1 MFAAV
6 RFPSSRSALQH
17 IPHAPTPPTNIIC
30 PPSSGTMVRWLHYSA
45 RRAWYTTWVKRA
57 KDQGFHQP
65 AEWDPH
71 DAVWTA
77 WPHLAEE
84 WSHGLDGPRQSL
96 ARMIAAIVSLDDAGN
111 PRGERVELLVPDAAA
126 ETGARA
132 AIGAASTGVRFHH
145 AYYGDVWLRDTAPVF
160 VVDGAGSLAAAC
172 FEFNG
177 WGGKYVMPGD
187 SHVAPWIAGAVG
199 VPAWPQGFILEGGA
213 IEVDGEGTVLTTRQ
227 CLLGGNR
234 TQGLDEAAMIELLC
248 ASLGVEKVI
257 WLDRGLANDHTD
269 GHIDTLARFV
279 APGVVAAMAPAADDP
294 NHDALE
300 GIIADLRAATDARG
314 RKLEVVTVPSPGA
327 VLDDCKTLMPASYM
341 NFYIG
346 NHAVVVPTYRAG
358 ADDAAVA
365 AIATMF
371 PGREAVG
378 VDCFPV
384 LVGGGGFHCTTQ
396 QQPSAGAR
404 KS

>member
-1 MFAAV
+1 M
-6 RFPSSRSALQH
+6 
-17 IPHAPTPPTNIIC
+17 
-30 PPSSGTMVRWLHYSA
+30 
-45 RRAWYTTWVKRA
+45 KRA
-57 KDQGFHQP
+57 KEQGFHQP
-65 AEWDPH
+65 AEWAPH

-77 WPHLAEE
+77 WPHLVEE
-84 WSHGLDGPRQSL
+84 WASGLDGPRKAL
-96 ARMIAAIVSLDDAGN
+96 GRMISAIVALDEAGN
-111 PRGERVELLVPDAAA
+111 PRGERVELLVNDPAA
-126 ETGARA
+126 EASARA
-132 AIGAASTGVRFHH
+132 AIGAASSGVRFHRAH
-145 AYYGDVWLRDTAPVF
+145 FGDVWLRDTAPVF
-160 VVDGAGSLAAAC
+160 LVDGGGALAAAC

-187 SHVAPWIAGAVG
+187 THVAPWVAGAAG
-199 VPAWPQGFILEGGA
+199 APAWPQGFILEGGA

-234 TQGLDEAAMIELLC
+234 NPALDEAAMTELLC

-279 APGVVAAMAPAADDP
+279 APGVVTAMAPAADDP
-294 NHDALE
+294 NKDAMD

-314 RKLEVVTVPSPGA
+314 RRLEVVTVPSPGA
-327 VLDDCKTLMPASYM
+327 VFDDCKTLMPASYM

-346 NHAVVVPTYRAG
+346 NHTVVVPTYRAG

-365 AIATMF
+365 AIARMF

-378 VDCFPV
+378 ADCLPV

-396 QQPSAGAR
+396 QQPSPTGA
-404 KS
+404 KTP